1 MVSLTSAKL
10 QARGMR
16 PTTGGEV
23 LKLIGVT
30 VLATRYEFGS
40 RADLWATRPRNKYLV
55 APAFSERTGMPR
67 SRFDSLWSCL
77 TFSKQSEG
85 GGDSEKSRWQLVD
98 DFVSNINKHRSSR
111 VCPSD
116 LIWVDESMYKWYGQ
130 GSHWILKG
138 LPMYV
143 AIDRKP
149 ENGCEIQNA
158 ECGRSGIMLQLSI
171 VTTAEHRQQ
180 TATGDDDGLPHGTA
194 VLRKLVAEW
203 AGSRRVVCADSY
215 FASVTAAQQLPGMGL
230 RFIGVIKTATRGFPM
245 SSLSTI
251 PLEARGQH
259 VSYTHATADG
269 VPDLMAVVRVD
280 RERRYFIAST
290 SSTLAG
296 TPYNR
301 LRWRQGVVTASR
313 VALTVPQPVVAETY
327 YACCAQIDRHN
338 RCRQD
343 DLRLENKL
351 VTHDWSMRVNL
362 SLLGMCV
369 VDAWLLYSGARRG
382 GAHLT
387 QNEFYEDLAEQL
399 IDNTFETVG
408 TRARPAPSGAAA
420 AADAAPMRFGV
431 GIHLTATVKRRE
443 GPASKEGDHRAQ
455 RACHVCKR
463 RGTSWVCS
471 GFRDSTHREV
481 YCCGPRTGRR
491 CFETHARE
499 VHELDM

>member
-40 RADLWATRPRNKYLV
+40 RADLWATRPRKKYLV

-98 DFVSNINKHRSSR
+98 DFVSNINEHRSSR

-116 LIWVDESMYKWYGQ
+116 LICVDESMYKWYGQ
-130 GSHWILKG
+130 GGHWILKG

-158 ECGRSGIMLQLSI
+158 ACSRSGLMLQLSI

-215 FASVTAAQQLPGMGL
+215 FASVTAAQQLLGMGL
-230 RFIGVIKTATRGFPM
+230 RFIGVIKTATRGIPM

-269 VPDLMAVVRVD
+269 VPDLMAVVWVD
-280 RERRYFIAST
+280 RERCYFIAST

-301 LRWRQGVVTASR
+301 LRWRQGDVTASR
-313 VALTVPQPVVAETY
+313 VALTVAQPVVAETY
-327 YACCAQIDRHN
+327 YGCCAQIDRHN
-338 RCRQD
+338 RCRRD
-343 DLRLENKL
+343 ELRLENKL

-369 VDAWLLYSGARRG
+369 VDAWLLYSGARG
-382 GAHLT
+382 GRAHLT
-387 QNEFYEDLAEQL
+387 QNDFYEDLAEQL

-420 AADAAPMRFGV
+420 AADAAPRSFGV

-471 GFRDSTHREV
+471 GCRDSTHREL